1 VTRVSVL
8 ARVMAV
14 AAGLAVLAAG
24 AAAAPGKTRV
34 LWLGSKVYVT
44 ADGSAWRDVTPSDIV
59 PPASIDNVAFP
70 GNREGWL
77 VASACGSG
85 RGAVYRTGDAGRHW
99 TRYRFQS
106 HYCGAGSNFLLSAL
120 DARRAWVVR
129 NEPTA
134 SYASLFATTNG
145 GRSWRKVQASLPDN
159 GAVTFVD
166 GRRGWL
172 TSGRL
177 YRTLDG
183 GKTWHRQ
190 ALPAPNGFKG
200 KLFALSRMS
209 FFGRQGVV
217 VGEHYFRKRDVL
229 GVYRTSDT
237 GSHWHLVTTLPGAG
251 AYVFPQFTLSALSAS
266 TIWLFTS
273 GVKPFANVTTDG
285 GRHWSRHRLAQR
297 LFAPV
302 ALSARVAAA
311 SDFHGVPYI
320 TRDGGRTWRPL
331 RL

>member
-1 VTRVSVL
+1 MRVSVL
-8 ARVMAV
+8 TRVGAV
-14 AAGLAVLAAG
+14 LAGIAVLAAG

-44 ADGSAWRDVTPSDIV
+44 ADGTAWRDVTPSDIAL
-59 PPASIDNVAFP
+59 PASIDNVAFP
-70 GNREGWL
+70 RGAQGWL

-85 RGAVYRTGDAGRHW
+85 RGAVYRTADAGRHW

-106 HYCGAGSNFLLSAL
+106 HYCGPGSNFLLFAL
-120 DARRAWVVR
+120 DSRRAWVVR

-134 SYASLFATTNG
+134 SYASLLGTTNG
-145 GRSWRKVQASLPDN
+145 GRSWQKLQASLPDN

-177 YRTLDG
+177 YRTTDD
-183 GKTWHRQ
+183 GKTWKPQ
-190 ALPAPNGFKG
+190 PLPAPRGFKG
-200 KLFALSRMS
+200 KLLALSRMS
-209 FFGRQGVV
+209 FFGRRGEV
-217 VGEHYFRKRDVL
+217 VGEYYNRKRDIL
-229 GVYRTSDT
+229 GFYRTSDT
-237 GSHWHLVTTLPGAG
+237 GAHWRLVSTLPGAG

-266 TIWLFTS
+266 TVWLFTS
-273 GVKPFANVTTDG
+273 GVKPVANVTTDG
-285 GRHWSRHRLAQR
+285 GRHWSRHHLAQR

-302 ALSARVAAA
+302 ALTARVAAA
-311 SDFHGVPYI
+311 SDFHGAPYV

>member
-1 VTRVSVL
+1 MRVRGLTRAS
-8 ARVMAV
+8 AV
-14 AAGLAVLAAG
+14 FAGIAVLAAG

-44 ADGSAWRDVTPSDIV
+44 ADGSVWRDATPSDIAA
-59 PPASIDNVAFP
+59 PAAIDNVAFP
-70 GNREGWL
+70 GPSQGWL

-85 RGAVYRTGDAGRHW
+85 RGAVYRTADAGRHW

-106 HYCGAGSNFLLSAL
+106 HYCGPGSNFLLFAL
-120 DARRAWVVR
+120 DSRRAWVVR

-134 SYASLFATTNG
+134 SYASLFGTTNG
-145 GRSWRKVQASLPDN
+145 GRSWRKLQASLPDN

-166 GRRGWL
+166 GHRGWL

-177 YRTLDG
+177 FRTLDG
-183 GKTWHRQ
+183 GKTWTRQ
-190 ALPAPNGFKG
+190 ALPAPKGFKG
-200 KLFALSRMS
+200 KLLALSRMS
-209 FFGRQGVV
+209 FFGRQGEV
-217 VGEHYFRKRDVL
+217 VGEYYDRKRDL
-229 GVYRTSDT
+229 LAYYRTSDT
-237 GSHWHLVTTLPGAG
+237 GAHWRLVSTVPGAG

-266 TIWLFTS
+266 TVWLFTS
-273 GVKPFANVTTDG
+273 GVKPVANVTTDG
-285 GRHWSRHRLAQR
+285 GRHWSRHPLAQR